1 MAVLTQ
7 STRGPGVRTRGPRSN
22 PGGLERSRR
31 RLYLP
36 FILPALLLHLA
47 FVIGPTLAAL
57 WISFHEW
64 DGVSE
69 MQWSGLDNYTALL
82 RDTTFRTALVN
93 TLVILVVAGIAI
105 FGISFVLTMIVRE
118 MRWRSFVRSVL
129 FFPHVVSAIVLSI
142 VWGFLFQHNGTVNT
156 ILARL
161 FGAEPIPWL
170 NADNLFKMILV
181 GTVWISTGLYV
192 TIILAAVD
200 RIPRNFYEDAVLA
213 GANAVQR
220 LRHVTLPM
228 SWDTIS
234 VAAIF
239 WTISSLKIFE
249 FIYAFGGT
257 TNDLPPPSVWNSAL
271 FVYGESFGGR
281 SPSYLFGYAS
291 ASAILMLVL
300 FTFLIVAL
308 RRLLRR
314 DSIEF

>member
-1 MAVLTQ
+1 MALAT
-7 STRGPGVRTRGPRSN
+7 TLARGPRR
-22 PGGLERSRR
+22 PRGPRAGTAAFERSRR

-36 FILPALLLHLA
+36 FLVPALLLYLA

-69 MQWSGLDNYTALL
+69 MQWRALDNYTALF
-82 RDTTFRTALVN
+82 DDPTFRTALVN
-93 TLVILVVAGIAI
+93 TLIILVVAGGAI
-105 FGISFVLTMIVRE
+105 FVLSFALTMVVRE
-118 MRWRSFVRSVL
+118 MRGRSFVRSVL
-129 FFPHVVSAIVLSI
+129 FFPHIVSAIVLSI
-142 VWGFLFQHNGTVNT
+142 VWGFIFEHNGVVNT
-156 ILARL
+156 VLGRV
-161 FGAEPIPWL
+161 FGTEPVGWL
-170 NADNLFKMILV
+170 SADNLFRMILV

-192 TIILAAVD
+192 TIIMAAVD
-200 RIPRNFYEDAVLA
+200 RIPRYFYEDALLA
-213 GANAVQR
+213 GANSFQR
-220 LRHVTLPM
+220 LRFVTLPL
-228 SWDTIS
+228 SWDVIS

-300 FTFLIVAL
+300 FTVLIVAL
-308 RRLLRR
+308 RRVLRR
-314 DSIEF
+314 ESIEF

>member
-1 MAVLTQ
+1 MTLATPPVGEPRHR
-7 STRGPGVRTRGPRSN
+7 RGSPRGT
-22 PGGLERSRR
+22 GAFDRSRR

-36 FILPALLLHLA
+36 FVVPALVLYLA

-57 WISFHEW
+57 WISFHRW

-69 MQWSGLDNYTALL
+69 MRWNGLDNYSALF
-82 RDTTFRTALVN
+82 DDPTFRTALVN
-93 TLVILVVAGIAI
+93 TLIILVVAGAAI
-105 FGISFVLTMIVRE
+105 FAISFVLTMIVRE
-118 MRWRSFVRSVL
+118 MRGRSFIRSVL
-129 FFPHVVSAIVLSI
+129 FFPHIVSAIVLSI
-142 VWGFLFQHNGTVNT
+142 VWGFIFEHNGTVNT
-156 ILARL
+156 ILSTV
-161 FGAEPIPWL
+161 FGTEPIPWL
-170 NADNLFKMILV
+170 NADNLFLMILI

-200 RIPRNFYEDAVLA
+200 RIPRYFYEEALLA
-213 GANAVQR
+213 GANAYQR
-220 LRHVTLPM
+220 LRFVTLPL
-228 SWDTIS
+228 SWDVIS

-257 TNDLPPPSVWNSAL
+257 TNDMPPPAVWNSAL

-291 ASAILMLVL
+291 ASAVLMLVL
-300 FTFLIVAL
+300 FTALIVVL

>member
-1 MAVLTQ
+1 MALAIATA
-7 STRGPGVRTRGPRSN
+7 RGPRRRRG
-22 PGGLERSRR
+22 PRAGTAAFERSRR

-36 FILPALLLHLA
+36 FVVPALLLHLA

-64 DGVSE
+64 DGVSG
-69 MQWSGLDNYTALL
+69 MQWRGLDNYSALF
-82 RDTTFRTALVN
+82 DDPTFRTALVN
-93 TLVILVVAGIAI
+93 TFIILVVAGAAI
-105 FGISFVLTMIVRE
+105 FIVSFGLTMLVRE
-118 MRWRSFVRSVL
+118 MRGRSFIRSVL
-129 FFPHVVSAIVLSI
+129 FFPHIVSAIVLSI
-142 VWGFLFQHNGTVNT
+142 VWGFIFQHNGVVNT
-156 ILARL
+156 FLNKV
-161 FGAEPIPWL
+161 FGAEPIGWL
-170 NADNLFKMILV
+170 NADNLFRMILI

-192 TIILAAVD
+192 TIIMAAVD
-200 RIPRNFYEDAVLA
+200 RIPRYFYEDALLA
-213 GANAVQR
+213 GANSFQR
-220 LRHVTLPM
+220 LRYVTLPL
-228 SWDTIS
+228 SWDVIS

-291 ASAILMLVL
+291 ASAILMLAL
-300 FTFLIVAL
+300 FTVLIVAL
-308 RRLLRR
+308 RRVLRR